1 MKIILN
7 HKSNL
12 TYQEIVNYYN
22 EYKGLET
29 KHDLIVCPTT
39 CYLPIFKDV
48 VLGSQDISP
57 YKMGSYTGEV
67 SGEALKSLGVKY
79 VFINHNERRHLNNEP
94 LELAKEKLI
103 RAKEAGLIPILCVGE
118 ESGEDAISILTH
130 DLNYLLKDLTFDN
143 LYISYEPC
151 YAIGSGNIPSREK
164 LVTVFN
170 YLKEKYNYPLL
181 YGGSVSVDTIEQL
194 KDIPYLEGVL
204 LGKAS
209 LRIEDI
215 KEFIKK
221 L

>member
-12 TYQEIVNYYN
+12 TYKEIINYYK
-22 EYKGLET
+22 EYKELDT

-79 VFINHNERRHLNNEP
+79 VFINHSERRHLNNEP

-103 RAKEAGLIPILCVGE
+103 RAKEADLIPILCVGE
-118 ESGEDAISILTH
+118 EDGEDAVEVLTH
-130 DLNYLLKDLTFDN
+130 DLNYLLKDL
-143 LYISYEPC
+143 
-151 YAIGSGNIPSREK
+151 NIDIASEY
-164 LVTVFN
+164 LVMAAD
-170 YLKEKYNYPLL
+170 L
-181 YGGSVSVDTIEQL
+181 IH
-194 KDIPYLEGVL
+194 
-204 LGKAS
+204 
-209 LRIEDI
+209 I
-215 KEFIKK
+215 KSKK
-221 L
+221 LINKELESENKEEETFIESEEDLKKKLKMYEQYKKIGESLSKLEENRKDYYTKLPENLS

>member
-1 MKIILN
+1 
-7 HKSNL
+7 
-12 TYQEIVNYYN
+12 
-22 EYKGLET
+22 
-29 KHDLIVCPTT
+29 
-39 CYLPIFKDV
+39 
-48 VLGSQDISP
+48 
-57 YKMGSYTGEV
+57 MGSYTGEV

-79 VFINHNERRHLNNEP
+79 VFINHSERRHLNNEP

-118 ESGEDAISILTH
+118 EDGEDAVEVLTH
-130 DLNYLLKDLTFDN
+130 DLNYLLKDLNIDN

-170 YLKEKYNYPLL
+170 YLKENYNYPLL
-181 YGGSVSVDTIEQL
+181 YGGSVSKDTIEQL
-194 KDIPYLEGVL
+194 KDIPYLEGML

-209 LRIEDI
+209 LRIENVKD
-215 KEFIKK
+215 FIDK